1 MASSSATPPS
11 TSTSTSAAAAASL
24 QVAAADAPSDGKLPG
39 RPKQLVNDPART
51 GFDPETKWWM
61 NYFKILS
68 NQMTPEGKF
77 HYREWRYKVHEE
89 RDCKRCEEY
98 KDWLFTYSP
107 VVRFLSDKIQDLNGK
122 LDRSNIHCR
131 RCPSVLEE
139 DGTVN
144 RQAGGFDP
152 NHGILICANEVRDR
166 KHMED
171 TVAHEMVHA
180 WDHLRW
186 KMDWVGDKDLKHAA
200 CTEVS
205 LHSLLFAAHQVP
217 CDRGIIMAVLT
228 CFSPQIRAS
237 MLSGECR
244 WTREAFTRGQWSV
257 TQQFQNCVRRRAIQS
272 VMARPRCKDDVQA
285 TKVVN
290 EVWDSCFSDTRP
302 FDEVYR

>member
-1 MASSSATPPS
+1 MASSSAT
-11 TSTSTSAAAAASL
+11 TSASE
-24 QVAAADAPSDGKLPG
+24 ADAPGGRNASASANASANANAI
-39 RPKQLVNDPART
+39 RPKELLNDPART

-61 NYFKILS
+61 NYFNILS
-68 NQMTPEGKF
+68 GRMTKEGQF

-98 KDWLFTYSP
+98 RDWLFVYSP
-107 VVRFLSDKIQDLNGK
+107 VVRFLSDKIQGLNGK
-122 LDRSNIHCR
+122 LDASNILCR
-131 RCPSVLEE
+131 RCPSRLEE
-139 DGTVN
+139 DGSVN

-152 NHGILICANEVRDR
+152 KHGILICANEMRDR

-186 KMDWVGDKDLKHAA
+186 KMDWTGDRDLKHAA
-200 CTEVS
+200 CTE
-205 LHSLLFAAHQVP
+205 
-217 CDRGIIMAVLT
+217 
-228 CFSPQIRAS
+228 IRAS

-272 VMARPRCKDDVQA
+272 VMARPRCKDDIQA